1 MAHTVILRM
10 TSGDLAIK
18 SRQPCASWLTNIFVV
33 IVTIIFASVA
43 NSIAAAPANS
53 LHPRPFVP
61 LPPPEVKS
69 RGAILIDAETGRVLW
84 AHNPNRE
91 LPMASTTKLMTAIL
105 FCEHVSP
112 DTIIVAGADAA
123 NTHECSMHLK
133 VGEKVTAHDLLRAM
147 LLRSANDSAVAA
159 ADAVAGSVPQFVK
172 LMNIRARQMGC
183 TRTHFAN
190 PNGLP
195 APDHYTTAHDL
206 AIIAAAAM
214 RVPRIRNV
222 VRLLRARIHRSIDK
236 QDEIMVNHTHFV
248 GHFPGADGVKTGWT
262 DAAGHCLVGS
272 DTRGGWE
279 LISVVLHS
287 PNFVKETESIMDYGF
302 HNFERK
308 ELLPAGATVATYHV
322 AGGTASTVSAIVTR
336 PLYVVVPRAA
346 KAPVRFYA
354 QPGVVQAPVTAGKF
368 IAVGEAMQGGTDLA
382 TVSLAAASTVDLP
395 PTSSPVRPTMAEAIR
410 LLLTSALVLVSLV
423 YGIRITSAA
432 QSARRRR
439 RGIEAG
445 LRSDDRAGPRYR

>member
-1 MAHTVILRM
+1 
-10 TSGDLAIK
+10 
-18 SRQPCASWLTNIFVV
+18 
-33 IVTIIFASVA
+33 
-43 NSIAAAPANS
+43 
-53 LHPRPFVP
+53 
-61 LPPPEVKS
+61 
-69 RGAILIDAETGRVLW
+69 
-84 AHNPNRE
+84 
-91 LPMASTTKLMTAIL
+91 
-105 FCEHVSP
+105 
-112 DTIIVAGADAA
+112 
-123 NTHECSMHLK
+123 MHLK

-159 ADAVAGSVPQFVK
+159 ADAAAGSVPAFVK
-172 LMNIRARQMGC
+172 LMNERAKQMGC

-190 PNGLP
+190 PDGLP

-214 RVPRIRNV
+214 RVPRIRHV
-222 VRLLRARIHRSIDK
+222 VRLLRAKIHRSIDK
-236 QDEIMVNHTHFV
+236 QDEVMVNHTHFV

-308 ELLPAGATVATYHV
+308 EIEPAGATITSYKVD
-322 AGGTASTVSAIVTR
+322 GGVRPDVSAVV
-336 PLYVVVPRAA
+336 PKPVYVVVSRTS
-346 KAPVRFYA
+346 KAPVKFYP
-354 QPGVVQAPVTAGKF
+354 QPGVLHAPIAKGGPV
-368 IAVGEAMQGGTDLA
+368 AVGEVMQGGIPLT
-382 TVSLAAASTVDLP
+382 TVSLVAASTVDTP
-395 PTSSPVRPTMAEAIR
+395 AVSSSRRPTMAEAVR
-410 LLLTSALVLVSLV
+410 LLLTTALVLVFLV

-439 RGIEAG
+439 RGIQAG
-445 LRSDDRAGPRYR
+445 LRGDDRSGPRYR

>member
-1 MAHTVILRM
+1 M
-10 TSGDLAIK
+10 
-18 SRQPCASWLTNIFVV
+18 
-33 IVTIIFASVA
+33 
-43 NSIAAAPANS
+43 
-53 LHPRPFVP
+53 
-61 LPPPEVKS
+61 
-69 RGAILIDAETGRVLW
+69 IDAESGRVLW

-105 FCEHVSP
+105 FCERVAP
-112 DTIIVAGADAA
+112 NTIVVAGADAA

-159 ADAVAGSVPQFVK
+159 ADAAAGSVPAFVK
-172 LMNIRARQMGC
+172 LMNERAKQMGC
-183 TRTHFAN
+183 TRTHFTN
-190 PNGLP
+190 PDGLP
-195 APDHYTTAHDL
+195 NPDHYTTAHDL

-222 VRLLRARIHRSIDK
+222 VKLLKARIHRSIDK

-308 ELLPAGATVATYHV
+308 EVAPAGATLTTYRV
-322 AGGTASTVSAIVTR
+322 EGGVRPVVSAVT
-336 PLYVVVPRAA
+336 PLPVYVVVS
-346 KAPVRFYA
+346 KADKQPIKFYP
-354 QPGVVQAPVTAGKF
+354 QPGTLHAPIDKGGPV
-368 IAVGEAMQGGTDLA
+368 AVGEFMQGNTQLA
-382 TVSLAAASTVDLP
+382 TTILDAASTVDIP
-395 PTSSPVRPTMAEAIR
+395 PVAAKGPTMAEAVR
-410 LLLTSALVLVSLV
+410 LLLTTALVLVFLV

-445 LRSDDRAGPRYR
+445 LRGDDRSGPRYR